1 MQVEMLKEKHKQV
14 RRVQIFICTSQV
26 NRKANNIPIAGSPS
40 IILPEHLRR
49 TTYVKLMR

>member
-1 MQVEMLKEKHKQV
+1 M
-14 RRVQIFICTSQV
+14 FICRSQV
-26 NRKANNIPIAGSPS
+26 NRNANNIPMAGSPS